1 MPGMPCGKNNKGDGQ
16 MNYTKAQMLEYLR
29 ESNLGIHILPLYRLK
44 YFDYVKNKKGEAEKV
59 IRYFRNSRLIIRSSS
74 KGEDTAEESGAGKY
88 HSILNVKPE
97 TDALVKGIDEV
108 FRSYGSTDET
118 EEVLIQPMLERIIC
132 SGVAFTADLET
143 SDDYYIINY
152 QEGSDTQAV
161 TSGKTNCLKTFYAY
175 KKADFT
181 SLEDQDLAQIIQTCR
196 KIEEV
201 TKLRALDIEF
211 AVTADHKV
219 YILQARPIAKGKKQ
233 EYKPIDLQEPLKRI
247 YKKIQKLSKPHPFL
261 LGETTC
267 FGVMPDWNP
276 AEILGIRPK
285 KLSIS
290 LYKELV
296 TDSIWAHQRHN
307 YGYRDLTMHPL
318 MVSFCGIPY
327 IDTRITFN
335 SFVPKNLN
343 EKIAGKLVNYYLK
356 RLETYPAY
364 HDKIEFEIVF
374 SCYYLGISDKL
385 KVLLEYG
392 FNENE
397 LKRIEFSLLE
407 LTNQI
412 IHPETGLYK
421 KDIEKIKILE
431 RNYNTIIES
440 DISLVDKIY
449 WLIEE
454 CKTYGTLPFA
464 GVARAG
470 FIAVQFMRSF
480 VDGGIITKTEMDKL
494 MNSME
499 TINREMGR
507 DWRMYRE
514 GTLSK
519 EDFLVKYGHI
529 RPGTYDILSPRYDE
543 TFETYFTSEEK
554 TLKGSFFRGR
564 DQYTADS
571 AAKDE
576 SPEEYQLPKAVL
588 DKIQLELE
596 QNGLN
601 VTARE
606 LLAFIK
612 EAIEG
617 REYLKFVFT
626 KAVSH
631 ILKLVKE
638 LGVRAG
644 IGVEDM
650 AYLDI
655 SVIKQLYVDLYYG
668 DISSILRENIENNRR
683 QYEFAKRIKL
693 PGIIVKPEDVYR
705 FFTLQEEPNFVTQ
718 KSIAAK
724 TVELSK
730 ENRDVEN
737 KIVFIQSADPG
748 YDFLFTQ
755 HIAGLITQFGG
766 ANSHMAIRCAELG
779 IPAVIGAGEQNY
791 NQWKSSEYLE
801 IDCCRQQVLK
811 MDIWAEG

>member
-1 MPGMPCGKNNKGDGQ
+1 MGF
-16 MNYTKAQMLEYLR
+16 TKAGMLQHLAAGLPR
-29 ESNLGIHILPLYRLK
+29 LNILPFYILDSSEFFNDSETMIQDVCK
-44 YFDYVKNKKGEAEKV
+44 YFEGSAK
-59 IRYFRNSRLIIRSSS
+59 LIVRSSS
-74 KGEDTAEESGAGKY
+74 AGEDSREWSKAGRYK
-88 HSILNVKPE
+88 SLLNISRQCGELKEAITQVYQ
-97 TDALVKGIDEV
+97 
-108 FRSYGSTDET
+108 SYGTDT
-118 EEVLIQPMLERIIC
+118 REEILIQPMLENVIK
-132 SGVAFTADLET
+132 SGVVFTADIET
-143 SDDYYIINY
+143 GADYYTVNY
-152 QEGSDTQAV
+152 KCGDDTEAV
-161 TSGKTNCLKTFYAY
+161 TAGRSGEIFTYILYKYAPVDIHEKDIAELISLCREIETYLNCK
-175 KKADFT
+175 
-181 SLEDQDLAQIIQTCR
+181 S
-196 KIEEV
+196 
-201 TKLRALDIEF
+201 LDIEF

-543 TFETYFTSEEK
+543 TFETYFTSDEK
-554 TLKGSFFRGR
+554 TLKGSFLGGR